1 MNLIPFDGFFT
12 PLEKNRI
19 DTTAKLITILSGGPA
34 VSLILVIGLLLRS
47 GGMSFQ
53 SEIITASAAETF
65 ISTALYGNLAILVL
79 SLIPGHYFFGE
90 IKRSGNR
97 WPADNQGYN
106 EKKAVTI

>member
-34 VSLILVIGLLLRS
+34 VSLILVIGLLLLRS

-90 IKRSGNR
+90 IKGVETDGLQIIKAITR
-97 WPADNQGYN
+97 
-106 EKKAVTI
+106 KKQ